1 MKDEKEQLCP
11 KCQTGLDS
19 LKLDSRAPMC
29 PYLDY
34 HNGTHCSKFRDLK
47 ETQGKSELCAGG
59 DSIEGLRF
67 QHTNRKIRFG

>member
-19 LKLDSRAPMC
+19 LKLDSRTPMC

-34 HNGTHCSKFRDLK
+34 HNGTEAELNFARMCAKFKMIRYK
-47 ETQGKSELCAGG
+47 E
-59 DSIEGLRF
+59 IF
-67 QHTNRKIRFG
+67 

>member
-19 LKLDSRAPMC
+19 LKLDSRTPMC

-34 HNGTHCSKFRDLK
+34 HNGTYCSKFCELEK
-47 ETQGKSELCAGG
+47 VQTESE
-59 DSIEGLRF
+59 
-67 QHTNRKIRFG
+67 

>member
-47 ETQGKSELCAGG
+47 EMQGKSE
-59 DSIEGLRF
+59 
-67 QHTNRKIRFG
+67 